1 MNLDLYVKLED
12 VREVIVL
19 EEERYQYQHNANGI
33 STGSHGTLA
42 KALAYKEM
50 FETYFRRKSTGYKT
64 ILTLPAKRA
73 KRLRQHQTNIEKPL
87 PLIEPWNSLFS
98 TWKTFPELMIHP
110 TMCRTTICATLRN
123 L

>member
-1 MNLDLYVKLED
+1 MRFATFKTSHVEQTVGLNPNLRRTVNLDLYVKLED

-64 ILTLPAKRA
+64 ILTLPAKLA
-73 KRLRQHQTNIEKPL
+73 
-87 PLIEPWNSLFS
+87 
-98 TWKTFPELMIHP
+98 
-110 TMCRTTICATLRN
+110 
-123 L
+123 